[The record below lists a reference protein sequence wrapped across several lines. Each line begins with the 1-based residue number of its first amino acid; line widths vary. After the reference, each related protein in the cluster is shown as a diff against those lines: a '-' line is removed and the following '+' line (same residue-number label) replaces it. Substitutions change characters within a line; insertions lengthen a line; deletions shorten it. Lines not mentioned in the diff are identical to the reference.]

1 MGLFGPKKLKEE
13 DYYFT
18 IDHSFTSKPQEDY
31 SPESFTFK
39 HAYMTFV
46 YLMAKDWF
54 GENPVPIRE
63 ALKRS
68 ELVNADDFYSP
79 ASNDDVDFL
88 GEPSV
93 DRSLIKSYSHF
104 DGCERISWKSSEI
117 AKRWQRTL
125 ESKGVNFHEMK
136 SPQNLELDIIM
147 GNWVLFDGETVLP
160 IIGEAWKDTKT
171 GKEFIYW
178 FIDALARTRKTSVSP
193 LEYPSHQFFYP
204 ELFQRV
210 GYLSETVF
218 PSSMVRIRD
227 RKMEFG
233 VEKDEQVPKIALNVQ
248 TDYYV
253 MGIGQGEK
261 ELNVRYDWA
270 PEATR
275 YGYIVDE
282 LVPFESVDEIVI
294 QLVNALPKV
303 ASILMDGYAN
313 WSFKEDLSFQ
323 SELFTDLDLSDTDNQ
338 DIFDVGLNVPGHAYC
353 ALAWKS
359 VMSYSLLDELQRNQK
374 LMDNFDNMMFHR
386 EGLFRIASQGVGPAT
401 VHALNTLYFRII
413 SQDDVTTIPEPAR
426 EKIEKIITFF
436 AQYPF
441 DRQDANAYS
450 NLALL
455 QTAWGKHK
463 KALISADKG
472 IALFNT
478 ELQQKHVTEMSGG
491 GQFYPIIIKWELYL
505 TKARVLVLLNK
516 PEEAKEPLVSLIR
529 EARAMKFNGQELAD
543 AEGLLSSL

>member
-18 IDHSFTSKPQEDY
+18 IDHSFISKPQEDY
-31 SPESFTFK
+31 SPESFTFP
-39 HAYMTFV
+39 HAYMNFV
-46 YLMAKDWF
+46 SLMAKDWF
-54 GENPVPIRE
+54 GDNPVPIRE

-68 ELVNADDFYSP
+68 KLVNADDFYAP
-79 ASNDDVDFL
+79 KGKDEVDFL
-88 GEPSV
+88 GEPAV
-93 DRSLIKSYSHF
+93 DRSIIKSYSRF
-104 DGCERISWKSSEI
+104 DGCERISWSSSDI
-117 AKRWQRTL
+117 AKRWQKTL
-125 ESKGVNFHEMK
+125 ESKGVNFHELK

-147 GNWVLFDGETVLP
+147 GNWILFDGNSVLP

-171 GKEFIYW
+171 GKEFVYW
-178 FIDALARTRKTSVSP
+178 FIDAVARTRKISVPP

-218 PSSMVRIRD
+218 PSSMIRVRD
-227 RKMEFG
+227 RNMEFG
-233 VEKDEQVPKIALNVQ
+233 VEKDENAPKIALHVQ
-248 TDYYV
+248 ADYYV
-253 MGIGQGEK
+253 MGISQGEK

-270 PEATR
+270 PEVTR
-275 YGYIVDE
+275 YGYVVDE

-303 ASILMDGYAN
+303 ASILMDGFAN
-313 WSFKEDLSFQ
+313 WSFSEKISFQ
-323 SELFTDLDLSDTDNQ
+323 SELFTDLDLSDSEAS
-338 DIFDVGLNVPGHAYC
+338 DIFRIGLNVPGPAYC

-359 VMSYSLLDELQRNQK
+359 VMSYAMLDELQRNDK
-374 LMDNFDNMMFHR
+374 IMNTFENMMFHR
-386 EGLFRIASQGVGPAT
+386 EGLFRIANQGVGPAA

-413 SQDDVTTIPEPAR
+413 SQDDVTTIDVSAR
-426 EKIEKIITFF
+426 EKIEEIITFF
-436 AQYPF
+436 TQYPF
-441 DRQDANAYS
+441 DRQDANAFS

-463 KALISADKG
+463 EALVSADKG

-516 PEEAKEPLVSLIR
+516 SEQAKEPLVSLIR
-529 EARAMKFNGQELAD
+529 EARAMKFSGQELAD

>member
-18 IDHSFTSKPQEDY
+18 FDVTFTSKPQEDY
-31 SPESFTFK
+31 SPEAFTFP
-39 HAYMTFV
+39 HAYANFV
-46 YLMAKDWF
+46 FLMAKDWF
-54 GENPVPIRE
+54 GDNPVPIRE

-68 ELVNADDFYSP
+68 KLVNADDFYTP
-79 ASNDDVDFL
+79 KGKDEIDFL

-93 DRSLIKSYSHF
+93 DRSLINSYSRF
-104 DGCERISWKSSEI
+104 DGCERISWSSSDI
-117 AKRWQRTL
+117 AKRWQKTL
-125 ESKGVNFHEMK
+125 EGKGVNFHEMK

-147 GNWVLFDGETVLP
+147 GNWVLFDGYSVLP

-171 GKEFIYW
+171 GKEFVYW
-178 FIDALARTRKTSVSP
+178 FIDAVARTRKTTVPP
-193 LEYPSHQFFYP
+193 LDYPSHQFFYP
-204 ELFQRV
+204 ELFQRI

-218 PSSMVRIRD
+218 PSSMIRIRD
-227 RKMEFG
+227 RNMEFG
-233 VEKDEQVPKIALNVQ
+233 VEDDRHAPKIALHVE

-253 MGIGQGEK
+253 MGISQGEK
-261 ELNVRYDWA
+261 DLNVRYDWA
-270 PEATR
+270 PEVTR
-275 YGYIVDE
+275 YGYVVDE
-282 LVPFESVDEIVI
+282 NVPFETVDEIVI

-303 ASILMDGYAN
+303 ASILVDGFAN
-313 WSFKEDLSFQ
+313 WSFKENISFQ
-323 SELFTDLDLSDTDNQ
+323 SEMFTDLDLSDSDDQ
-338 DIFDVGLNVPGHAYC
+338 DIFCIGLNVPGPAYG

-359 VMSYSLLDELQRNQK
+359 VMSYAMLDELQRNDK
-374 LMDNFDNMMFHR
+374 IMNTFDNMMFHR
-386 EGLFRIASQGVGPAT
+386 EGLFRIANQGVGPAS

-413 SQDDVTTIPEPAR
+413 SQDDVTTIDVTAR
-426 EKIEKIITFF
+426 EKIEEIITYFT
-436 AQYPF
+436 QYPF

-463 KALISADKG
+463 EALVSADKG
-472 IALFNT
+472 IALFST

-516 PEEAKEPLVSLIR
+516 PEQAKEPLVSLIR
-529 EARAMKFNGQELAD
+529 EARAMKFSGQELID
-543 AEGLLSSL
+543 AEGLLGSL